1 MDQNTLALSSSSDLQ
16 LLYRSLFA
24 FVRHVRASKGV
35 YTEMQN
41 PGNGTR
47 EL

>member
-1 MDQNTLALSSSSDLQ
+1 MDQNTLALSFSSDLQ

-24 FVRHVRASKGV
+24 SVRHVRASKSV